1 MRTLL
6 GIALLGGFGD
16 LGSNDFD
23 VEPNATTIDYTQ
35 SSVALTT
42 KGTNFLG
49 GTLGGYFKT
58 IQNFQYIE
66 NLGILASVG
75 SLNPNSIFTIELY
88 SGGSLDLVGVYEG
101 NTESLTPLGG
111 IQIVPL
117 TLIQSGPGTM
127 SDIRG
132 LQFTWL
138 GEGFP
143 IELSLQNFVDLNP
156 LTPKITSFGFQ
167 PDGFEIQWTGTGA
180 RPVNVQST
188 TDLKN
193 GSWITIAT
201 GIVTQKYTDP
211 STPDNKAFYKVV
223 IP

>member
-1 MRTLL
+1 MKTLL
-6 GIALLGGFGD
+6 AIALLSG

-35 SSVALTT
+35 SPITLTT
-42 KGTNFLG
+42 EGTDFIG

-58 IQNFQYIE
+58 IQNFQYVE

-88 SGGSLDLVGVYEG
+88 SGDSLDLVGIYEG
-101 NTESLTPLGG
+101 NTESLDPAGPAKAIALS
-111 IQIVPL
+111 
-117 TLIQSGPGTM
+117 LILAGPGDP

-132 LQFTWL
+132 MQFSWL

-143 IELSLQNFVDLNP
+143 IELSMENFVDLNP
-156 LTPKITSFGFQ
+156 PTPKITSFSFQ
-167 PDGFEIQWTGTGA
+167 PGGFRIQWTGTGS
-180 RPVNVQST
+180 RPVNVQRT

-193 GSWITIAT
+193 GPWITIAT
-201 GIVTQKYTDP
+201 GITTQEYTDP
-211 STPDNKAFYKVV
+211 STPSNKAFYRVV
-223 IP
+223 VP